1 MEELEAIPLR
11 VDALEDRWLVAVR
24 LIVLANV
31 TLELLFGRL
40 EEMERLEGFAVDEAT
55 RELTTTGAVPVD
67 K

>member
-1 MEELEAIPLR
+1 VEELEAIPLR
-11 VDALEDRWLVAVR
+11 IDALEDCWLVVVR

-31 TLELLFGRL
+31 TLEVLFGRL
-40 EEMERLEGFAVDEAT
+40 EEMEKPEGFAIDEAR